1 MSSGH
6 QVMDVV
12 GTCSSYGRAPCV
24 RCVLLSFLQLTG
36 DLGPRWALQV
46 IVLGG
51 GVAPS
56 QVFGVDRRRYR
67 KGPFS
72 RETAQAKAWAG
83 CGGGSGSDLGGFRWG
98 EKWQVLPE
106 LHTDALC
113 RGPCAWRP

>member
-1 MSSGH
+1 
-6 QVMDVV
+6 MDVV

-72 RETAQAKAWAG
+72 RETAQAKAWAE
-83 CGGGSGSDLGGFRWG
+83 CGGVLALTWVAPDGGRSGRSFLSSTRMPYVVAPVPGDSDWLS
-98 EKWQVLPE
+98 
-106 LHTDALC
+106 
-113 RGPCAWRP
+113 